1 MRLTTKRLILRDINL
16 KDAGDIAKEANNLK
30 VSRYLLLLPHPYLLK
45 DAKWFINKCKKDT
58 KQKPRKSYEFGIE
71 LKKEKKVIGMVGL
84 CSIDKYQGT
93 ATLGLWLGQDYW
105 RKGIATE
112 ALKKIISFA
121 FNKLRL
127 RRLEAGVFTENN
139 PSYSMIEKLGF
150 KLEGTKIKSRKA
162 KATGKIHDE
171 KIYALLK

>member
-1 MRLTTKRLILRDINL
+1 MQLTTRRLILRDL
-16 KDAGDIAKEANNLK
+16 TQKDAKNITKEANNLK
-30 VSRYLLLLPHPYLLK
+30 VSRYLLLLSCPYLLK
-45 DAKWFINKCKKDT
+45 HAKGFINECVKDT
-58 KQKPRKSYEFGIE
+58 KLKPRKNYNLGIE
-71 LKKEKKVIGMVGL
+71 LKSERKIIGMVGL
-84 CSIDKYQGT
+84 CSVDKYQGT

-112 ALKKIISFA
+112 SLKKIISFA
-121 FNKLRL
+121 FNKLKL
-127 RRLEAGVFTENN
+127 RRLEAGVFVENK